1 MLNHRF
7 IGWSGLVLF
16 AAALALMLLVA
27 LYPFLERY
35 SILNPQAG
43 VVVAGILALVAAVL
57 GFAAFKTA
65 QGKVAGIGGLVL
77 LAAVALLLSLTTV
90 ARVERVGAEQPQPH
104 AQCSGC

>member
-1 MLNHRF
+1 MLDNRF
-7 IGWSGLVLF
+7 MGWAGLVLF
-16 AAALALMLLVA
+16 AAAIALMLLLA

-35 SILNPQAG
+35 AILNPQAAIL
-43 VVVAGILALVAAVL
+43 VTGILALVAAVL

-90 ARVERVGAEQPQPH
+90 ARVERIGAEQPQPQ

>member
-1 MLNHRF
+1 MLNNRF

-16 AAALALMLLVA
+16 AVALALMLLLA

-35 SILNPQAG
+35 AILNPQAG
-43 VVVAGILALVAAVL
+43 VVVAGLLALMAAVL
-57 GFAAFKTA
+57 GFSAFKTA

-77 LAAVALLLSLTTV
+77 LAAVVLLLSLTTV
-90 ARVERVGAEQPQPH
+90 ARVERVGAEQPQPQ